1 MRRQI
6 AFLPVFIMMICG
18 CNKADDDTAPYDS
31 VRFDVQTESSTRGS
45 VIGGT
50 TLPATETFRVYAWKT
65 VGSETTVMMTRDAA
79 DQESNVVSNQQGVW
93 TTKRRYYWPTDDGA
107 TVSFYAFYPKDHA
120 VVKNGDDVS
129 VDFTIPTAVADQY
142 DMMAAKCENQS
153 LAGTTGGAAPL
164 RFHHLMSQVSF
175 RARLAPAFTGWQ
187 VAVRGIRLCNVNS
200 RGTYHYSGAGTLS
213 PASPAVRQDY
223 DLVMAAPVA
232 VVSSVSESVPLTST
246 ADVAMLMPQS
256 LTAWDRTTETAS
268 SGAPSTAGCYIA
280 INCTITDSD
289 GNLAFSGNTYVPLAP
304 EWQKACHYNYLLE
317 FGSGYQGDGEVTVNN
332 IGIVCTI
339 SDWVPGNTGDVN
351 IEQD

>member
-120 VVKNGDDVS
+120 VVKNGDDV
-129 VDFTIPTAVADQY
+129 
-142 DMMAAKCENQS
+142 K
-153 LAGTTGGAAPL
+153 TTRG
-164 RFHHLMSQVSF
+164 RI
-175 RARLAPAFTGWQ
+175 
-187 VAVRGIRLCNVNS
+187 AVREKLPEEFNVLRNRLSQFFQAKVQMTCSAKGKGKISIPFDN
-200 RGTYHYSGAGTLS
+200 
-213 PASPAVRQDY
+213 
-223 DLVMAAPVA
+223 
-232 VVSSVSESVPLTST
+232 E
-246 ADVAMLMPQS
+246 
-256 LTAWDRTTETAS
+256 E
-268 SGAPSTAGCYIA
+268 
-280 INCTITDSD
+280 
-289 GNLAFSGNTYVPLAP
+289 
-304 EWQKACHYNYLLE
+304 ELE
-317 FGSGYQGDGEVTVNN
+317 RIMNALDKVHG
-332 IGIVCTI
+332 
-339 SDWVPGNTGDVN
+339 
-351 IEQD
+351 

>member
-1 MRRQI
+1 M
-6 AFLPVFIMMICG
+6 
-18 CNKADDDTAPYDS
+18 
-31 VRFDVQTESSTRGS
+31 
-45 VIGGT
+45 
-50 TLPATETFRVYAWKT
+50 
-65 VGSETTVMMTRDAA
+65 
-79 DQESNVVSNQQGVW
+79 
-93 TTKRRYYWPTDDGA
+93 
-107 TVSFYAFYPKDHA
+107 
-120 VVKNGDDVS
+120 
-129 VDFTIPTAVADQY
+129 
-142 DMMAAKCENQS
+142 
-153 LAGTTGGAAPL
+153 
-164 RFHHLMSQVSF
+164 
-175 RARLAPAFTGWQ
+175 
-187 VAVRGIRLCNVNS
+187 RGIRLCNVNS

>member
-65 VGSETTVMMTRDAA
+65 VGGVTSAMMASDAV
-79 DQESNVVSNQQGVW
+79 DTESNVVSNQQGVW

-142 DMMAAKCENQS
+142 DMMAAKCENLS

-187 VAVRGIRLCNVNS
+187 VDVRGIRLCNVNS
-200 RGTYHYSGAGTLS
+200 RGSYSYSTAAVT
-213 PASPAVRQDY
+213 PASPAVMKDY
-223 DLVMAAPVA
+223 DLVMAAASTA
-232 VVSSVSESVPLTST
+232 VTSTSESVALTSAT
-246 ADVAMLMPQS
+246 DVAMLMPQA

-268 SGAPSTAGCYIA
+268 SGAPSTTGCYLA
-280 INCTITDSD
+280 IGCTITDSD

-317 FGSGYQGDGEVTVNN
+317 FGSGYQGDGDVTVNN